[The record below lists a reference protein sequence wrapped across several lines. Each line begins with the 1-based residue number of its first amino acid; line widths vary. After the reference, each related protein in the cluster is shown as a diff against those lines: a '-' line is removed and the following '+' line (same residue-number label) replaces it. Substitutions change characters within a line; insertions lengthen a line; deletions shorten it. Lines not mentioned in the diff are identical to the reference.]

1 MFFFQFV
8 HSQRENTL
16 HSALVVHTYRVY
28 YTRVVLEL
36 IASLRNG
43 INYQCKLSAVND
55 VFVTHNKAIYILL
68 LVRHFIEYHFFL
80 LLLRWCCCCSRCLFV
95 FCTLRSLRHSTR
107 LNNHE
112 RQSVTSRA
120 AKEET
125 TTKTHE
131 QRQRQAGD
139 NQKLTQNCSITVNCL
154 T

>member
-1 MFFFQFV
+1 MCIHKERIPFT
-8 HSQRENTL
+8 QRSLYT
-16 HSALVVHTYRVY
+16 HTHRVY
-28 YTRVVLEL
+28 NTRVVLEL
-36 IASLRNG
+36 IASLRNE

-80 LLLRWCCCCSRCLFV
+80 LLLLRLCGCCGSRCLFV
-95 FCTLRSLRHSTR
+95 CFRTLRSLRHSTR
-107 LNNHE
+107 VNATE
-112 RQSVTSRA
+112 QSVTSRA
-120 AKEET
+120 AKEAT
-125 TTKTHE
+125 TTKAHE